1 MTEAVDFKEE
11 LKRRGEKPAVVARD
25 YGLVPDGQLGAKPPP
40 SLIKHTIPKRGL
52 VLVAGQSR
60 SGKTFVTLR
69 MAVELARS
77 RAADEKGDFL
87 GRRVRERVGV
97 IYVLTEGA
105 YSVDARMK
113 AVKLDLG
120 ITETLP
126 ITFVRFPPGNL
137 LLDKERKEFVTALAV
152 EAQRIEA
159 AFGVRIGAV
168 IIDTVTAGCA
178 INNEGDNSEISKVTK
193 ILREFGAALKAVTI
207 AVHHLGKNAES
218 GPRGASSWID
228 KVEAI
233 VTVTADID
241 ELTGKV
247 TDRRIATTKNR
258 DSETGPLCRF
268 DLRKVD
274 LGEVD
279 EDGDP
284 IDSCTIEVLEDDE
297 GGGADV
303 DPARTERGSNK
314 PERTFFHAFWE
325 VCGASG
331 QTHHVKGDRRTAV
344 KAVKLADVRA
354 EFERRYPTGEDGN
367 PVKPGALRAAWKRA
381 FDNADVRGFSF
392 ETVGEIELVWS
403 NRSQSEMEI

>member
-1 MTEAVDFKEE
+1 MRDTIDFQRRKSEPPAAV
-11 LKRRGEKPAVVARD
+11 PRD
-25 YGLVPDGQLGAKPPP
+25 YGLVSDGDLGARPPAA
-40 SLIKHTIPKRGL
+40 LIKHTLPILGL

-77 RAADEKGDFL
+77 RAPDERGDFL

-113 AVKLDLG
+113 AVKLALG
-120 ITETLP
+120 INENLP

-137 LLDKERKEFVTALAV
+137 LMEKERKEFIASLMV
-152 EAQRIEA
+152 EAQRIKEV
-159 AFGVRIGAV
+159 FGVRVGAV

-193 ILREFGAALKAVTI
+193 ILREFGTALKAVTI

-233 VTVTADID
+233 ITVTADID

-247 TDRRIATTKNR
+247 TDRSIATTKNR
-258 DSETGPLCRF
+258 DSETGPLCQF
-268 DLRKVD
+268 DLVKVD

-284 IDSCTIEVLEDDE
+284 IDSCTIEVLEGEE
-297 GGGADV
+297 GAA
-303 DPARTERGSNK
+303 DPARVERGGNK

-325 VCGASG
+325 VCGKSG
-331 QTHHVKGDRRTAV
+331 QTHYVKGDRRTVAR
-344 KAVKLADVRA
+344 AVKLADVRA
-354 EFERRYPTGEDGN
+354 EFETRYATGEDGRT
-367 PVKPGALRAAWKRA
+367 VKPGALRSAWKRA
-381 FDNADVRGFSF
+381 FDHADVRGFSF
-392 ETVGEIELVWS
+392 ETVDETELVWS

>member
-1 MTEAVDFKEE
+1 MRDTVDW
-11 LKRRGEKPAVVARD
+11 RKPAPPAAVPRD
-25 YGLVPDGQLGAKPPP
+25 YGLVPDGNLGAGPP
-40 SLIKHTIPKRGL
+40 SALIKQTVPMLGL

-77 RAADEKGDFL
+77 RVPDEGGDFL

-113 AVKLDLG
+113 AVKLALG
-120 ITETLP
+120 ITENLP

-137 LLDKERKEFVTALAV
+137 LIDKDRKEFIASLTV
-152 EAQRIEA
+152 EAQRIKA
-159 AFGVRIGAV
+159 VFGVRVGAV

-178 INNEGDNSEISKVTK
+178 INNEGDNSEVSKVTK
-193 ILREFGAALKAVTI
+193 ILREFGTALKAVTI
-207 AVHHLGKNAES
+207 AVHHLGKNAEN

-258 DSETGPLCRF
+258 DAETGPLCRF
-268 DLRKVD
+268 DLVKVD

-284 IDSCTIEVLEDDE
+284 IDSCTIEILQDRGDE
-297 GGGADV
+297 GAGTDS
-303 DPARTERGSNK
+303 ARVERGGNK
-314 PERTFFHAFWE
+314 PERTFYQAFWE
-325 VCGASG
+325 VCCASG
-331 QTHHVKGDRRTAV
+331 KAHHVMGDRRTTV
-344 KAVKLADVRA
+344 KAVNVLDVRA
-354 EFERRYPTGEDGN
+354 LFWRRYPTGKDGE
-367 PVKPGALRAAWKRA
+367 PAKEGTLRSGWSRAL
-381 FDNADVRGFSF
+381 DTADFRGFSF
-392 ETVGEIELVWS
+392 ETVDGMELVWS
-403 NRSQSEMEI
+403 NRSQAEVER